1 MSFINSLFGVN
12 QALVVS
18 QAAQTLQGQDI
29 SRRGFLAGLGGFVA
43 ATVVGCGESGNPSI
57 RPDGGGTGGTDGG
70 PDTGVP
76 TNFEIETNFAAL
88 PSHYPSSLHY
98 YAERLLGVG
107 TAGGGMAGDRSHL
120 FRLDPAS
127 AARPIPFSPFLEL
140 PEAPSRFLNHLGKR
154 PSGTRAVL
162 TANDGFYELSV
173 GSAPSQRFIAFPT
186 GNNFGGG
193 AVYAG
198 DKLFVAAANGTIN
211 GDGTVSFGT
220 GRILVYPLS
229 ASGVAQ
235 EGGVRVIDVTG
246 KNPTGLALRNG
257 STLVVLNSG
266 PSQGGTAE
274 SSLDLIDVASET
286 ILRTIPLGAFRAQLS
301 GGLAITADGRTAVI
315 GSSNGPG
322 VLFVDLDAPDG
333 EPVSRTITGS
343 QFHSSVNVEDDLGIA
358 SVTDFNAGSV
368 TFFNLA
374 TRAIIRSV
382 MLGFGEAGPSLF
394 LDGDLIQSGPYA
406 AARVYPV

>member
-1 MSFINSLFGVN
+1 MNFINGLFGIN
-12 QALVVS
+12 NALAVS
-18 QAAQTLQGQDI
+18 QAARGLQGQDI
-29 SRRGFLAGLGGFVA
+29 SRRGFLAGLGGLVA
-43 ATVVGCGESGNPSI
+43 ATVVGCGENANPAA
-57 RPDGGGTGGTDGG
+57 RPDGGTGGTDGG
-70 PDTGVP
+70 LDTGVP
-76 TNFEIETNFAAL
+76 TDFGVESGFAAL
-88 PSHYPSSLHY
+88 PSHYPSSLRDD
-98 YAERLLGVG
+98 AERLLGVG

-120 FRLDPAS
+120 FSLDPAS
-127 AARPIPFSPFLEL
+127 SLRPIPSSAFLEL
-140 PEAPSRFLNHLGKR
+140 PEEPSRFLNHLTKR
-154 PSGTRAVL
+154 PSGAKAVL

-173 GSAPSQRFIAFPT
+173 GTAPSQRFIAFPS

-198 DKLFVAAANGTIN
+198 DKLFVAAANGTVN
-211 GDGTVSFGT
+211 ADFTVTFGT

-235 EGGVRVIDVTG
+235 EGSVRTIDVTG
-246 KNPTGLALRNG
+246 KNPTGLALRG
-257 STLVVLNSG
+257 ASTLVVLNSG

-274 SSLDLIDVASET
+274 SSLNLIDVNSEA
-286 ILRTIPLGAFRAQLS
+286 IVRTIPLGAFRAQLS

-315 GSSNGPG
+315 GSSNGAG
-322 VLFVDLDAPDG
+322 VLFVDLESGAI
-333 EPVSRTITGS
+333 VSRSVAGS
-343 QFHSSVNVEDDLGIA
+343 QFHSSVNVEDGLGLA

-406 AARVYPV
+406 AARVYPL